1 MMPALPGWLWLAA
14 VVAGTLVVYLV
25 LFRALFRFGWRS
37 SAARH
42 LRDRV
47 RWPAGATTMLLAAL
61 VGLPLAGLSPV
72 PHARVRHGLL
82 IAIVVT
88 VAWLLDRLLR
98 VVEDTTADRLDL
110 DARDNLV
117 ARRRLTRVRLIRRV
131 GTTLIVILAVAAVLL
146 TFDQA
151 RSVGASLLAS
161 AGLLGLVAGVAARP
175 TLANLMAGMQV
186 AFTEPIRLDD
196 VVVVEGEWGRVEE
209 ITLAYVVVQLWDRR
223 RMVLPTSYFT
233 DQPFQNWTRR
243 QAQIIGPV
251 SLYLDYRAPVGR
263 LRREL
268 DRLLEGSEHW
278 DGDVA
283 ALQVVDTT
291 ETTIQVRALASA
303 EDAPTAWDLRC
314 EVREGLIDFL
324 RREHPEALPVRR
336 LEGSGTGEPRPAADS
351 VGRPDGGG
359 PAGGA

>member
-1 MMPALPGWLWLAA
+1 MSALSGWLWLVA
-14 VVAGTLVVYLV
+14 VVAGALVAYLV
-25 LFRALFRFGWRS
+25 LFRTLFRFGWRS
-37 SAARH
+37 TTARH
-42 LRDRV
+42 LRDRI

-61 VGLPLAGLSPV
+61 VGLPLAGLTPEL
-72 PHARVRHGLL
+72 HTRLRHGLL
-82 IAIVVT
+82 IAIVVA

-98 VVEDTTADRLDL
+98 VVEDTAVDRLDL
-110 DARDNLV
+110 DTRDNLM

-131 GTTLIVILAVAAVLL
+131 GTAVIAVLAVAAVLL

-175 TLANLMAGMQV
+175 VLANLMAGVQV
-186 AFTEPIRLDD
+186 AFSEPIRLDD

-223 RMVLPTSYFT
+223 RLVLPTTYFT
-233 DQPFQNWTRR
+233 EQPFQNWTRKE
-243 QAQIIGPV
+243 AQIIGTV
-251 SLYLDYRAPVGR
+251 SLYLDYRTPVER
-263 LRREL
+263 LRGEL

-291 ETTIQVRALASA
+291 ETTLHVRALVSA
-303 EDAPTAWDLRC
+303 EDAPTAWNLRC

-336 LEGSGTGEPRPAADS
+336 LERGGADEALSVTGWRS
-351 VGRPDGGG
+351 DGGG
-359 PAGGA
+359 PGDGGP